1 MMRFVLEALAGTV
14 GGLVGWFVVG
24 FLAAQ
29 LFTSIGGSREGA
41 NAMGGFFY
49 VGPLGGIAGFV
60 LAFWLV
66 RKYLDRGAETAA
78 AGNGIVS
85 TIGALVLVV
94 GLGSALLV
102 LVARVMR
109 PDSTIN
115 IAQGENASIDFEVR
129 VPNAVLGSKPA
140 ADVISI
146 SFKAINGHD
155 ERLEP
160 VTWSENRDRGGVTL
174 TGSVVIRERTQE
186 QYFVVATGGETFDV
200 FARIPENMYKKGSW
214 EPRLYLTRN
223 DAAAMGDAVTIT
235 SRYLPPKR

>member
-1 MMRFVLEALAGTV
+1 MRFVLEALAGTV
-14 GGLVGWFVVG
+14 GGLIGWFVVG

-41 NAMGGFFY
+41 NAMGGFFF

-60 LAFWLV
+60 LAFWLA
-66 RKYLDRGAETAA
+66 RRYLEKGSETAPA
-78 AGNGIVS
+78 SHGIVL

-94 GLGSALLV
+94 VLGSAVLM

-109 PDSTIN
+109 PDSTVN
-115 IAQGENASIDFEVR
+115 IAQGEEASIEFEVR
-129 VPNAVLGSKPA
+129 VPNAVLGGRPA
-140 ADVISI
+140 ADAVSI

-160 VTWSENRDRGGVTL
+160 VTWSESRDRGGVTL

-186 QYFVVATGGETFDV
+186 QYFVVTQGSETFDV
-200 FARIPENMYKKGSW
+200 FARIPENMYRKGSW
-214 EPRLYLTRN
+214 EPRLYLTR
-223 DAAAMGDAVTIT
+223 DGAAAMGDVVTIT
-235 SRYLPPKR
+235 CRYLPPKR